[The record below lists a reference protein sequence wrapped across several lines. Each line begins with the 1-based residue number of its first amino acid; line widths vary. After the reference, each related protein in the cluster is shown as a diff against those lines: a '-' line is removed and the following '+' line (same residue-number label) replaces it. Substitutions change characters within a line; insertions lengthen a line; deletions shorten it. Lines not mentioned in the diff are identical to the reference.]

1 MANIIINNYC
11 NQKCDYCFAWK
22 NMEDPS
28 LKNEMDIKT
37 FLYCLK
43 HLKVIW
49 DDRVRILWWEPLL
62 HKHITEIF
70 RISVKGWFFMTI
82 FSNFKIPVSKWEKI
96 LDFWESYDYSRLKFN
111 LNLNDKDFY
120 KQLEL
125 DLIYGSLDFLTKK
138 WCDVVI
144 SYNVYEYSWKYDFIF
159 DTAIK
164 FWIKNV
170 ILKVTNTI
178 MWDEE
183 LIDTNDKKYWD
194 YLFEITSKYYEQ
206 FQIAFSCWLSSKI
219 FSASEKE
226 FLTQKAWIKLMYGCE
241 NNGGK
246 YDINTD
252 WTIYRCFPLQ
262 SIYDAHNIHITQDI
276 FQKNSLSNV
285 RKFLEWF
292 VPREKW
298 LVDDE
303 NCLGNQLNKI

>member
-1 MANIIINNYC
+1 
-11 NQKCDYCFAWK
+11 
-22 NMEDPS
+22 
-28 LKNEMDIKT
+28 
-37 FLYCLK
+37 
-43 HLKVIW
+43 
-49 DDRVRILWWEPLL
+49 
-62 HKHITEIF
+62 
-70 RISVKGWFFMTI
+70 MTI

-252 WTIYRCFPLQ
+252 W
-262 SIYDAHNIHITQDI
+262 
-276 FQKNSLSNV
+276 
-285 RKFLEWF
+285 
-292 VPREKW
+292 
-298 LVDDE
+298 
-303 NCLGNQLNKI
+303 